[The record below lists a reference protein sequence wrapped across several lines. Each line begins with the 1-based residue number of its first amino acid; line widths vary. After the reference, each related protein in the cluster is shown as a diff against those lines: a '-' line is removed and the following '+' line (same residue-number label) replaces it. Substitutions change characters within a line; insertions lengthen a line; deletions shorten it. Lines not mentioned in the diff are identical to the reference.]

1 MLEVADI
8 FRRYG
13 GEYLTRFGQA
23 MLPSHRRA
31 FDAILACRTPAL
43 GGHVLVCDRCGRPQY
58 AYHSCRN
65 RHCPKCHGEDT
76 EAWIEARRKELLPV
90 PYFHLVFTLPEELR
104 DVVRRRQKT
113 CYGLLLKSAAG
124 ALLKLAAD
132 PHYVGGMVGVLA
144 VLHTWTR
151 TLVYHPHVHCLVPG
165 GGVSRDGRW
174 MPARGRYLVPVKAL
188 SRIFRG
194 MFRDA
199 MAKELPDVPVP
210 DAAWKKEWVVY
221 AKPTVQG
228 AEKALTYLGR
238 YVHRV
243 AITNSRVLAI
253 DNGRVTFRYQRSG
266 EAGWRT
272 MVLDANEFIRRFL
285 QHVLPEGVHKVR
297 YYGLWSPACRGLL
310 RRVQLALAW
319 DAPAPPPAPA
329 PPTSEEPRSPHPM
342 AGRPCPCCGHGRL
355 VWVGPLAPHARAPP

>member
-8 FRRYG
+8 FRQYG
-13 GEYLTRFGQA
+13 SEYLRRFGQA

-31 FDAILACRTPAL
+31 FDDLLACRTPAL
-43 GGHVLVCDRCGRPQY
+43 GGHVLVCDQCGRPQY

-76 EAWIEARRKELLPV
+76 DAWIEARRKELLPV

-104 DVVRRRQKT
+104 ESIRRHQRIG
-113 CYGLLLKSAAG
+113 YGLLMKTAAR
-124 ALLKLAAD
+124 ALMKLAAD
-132 PHYVGGMVGVLA
+132 PHYVGGTVGVLA

-174 MPARGRYLVPVKAL
+174 MPARRRYLVPVKAL

-199 MAKELPDVPVP
+199 MAKELPDVRVP
-210 DAAWKKEWVVY
+210 DAAWKKAWVVY
-221 AKPTVQG
+221 AKPAVQG
-228 AEKALTYLGR
+228 AEKTLAYLGR

-243 AITNSRVLAI
+243 AITNSRLLAI
-253 DNGRVTFRYQRSG
+253 DNGRVAFRYQRSG
-266 EAGWRT
+266 EAVWRT
-272 MVLDANEFIRRFL
+272 LTLEADEFIRRFL

-319 DAPAPPPAPA
+319 DAPAALHDPS

-342 AGRPCPCCGHGRL
+342 EGRPCPCCGHGKL
-355 VWVGPLAPHARAPP
+355 VWAGPLAPQARAPP